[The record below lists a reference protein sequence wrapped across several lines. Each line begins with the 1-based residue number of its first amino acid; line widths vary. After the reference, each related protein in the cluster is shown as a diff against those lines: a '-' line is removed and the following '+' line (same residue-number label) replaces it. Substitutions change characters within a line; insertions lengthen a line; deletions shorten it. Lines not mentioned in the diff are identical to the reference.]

1 MHNPSTA
8 APLQRLPPEA
18 AAPGLFLPTVI
29 LTPSALFINLRPF
42 ISSTILHLP
51 SSISLHCR
59 GAGTESTIP
68 FSTSSIDCPPIA
80 TSGASCTRCRSTG
93 SEAALM
99 SSGITK

>member
-1 MHNPSTA
+1 MHKPSNDA
-8 APLQRLPPEA
+8 APQGTRPDKRDSEF
-18 AAPGLFLPTVI
+18 LFLTVI
-29 LTPSALFINLRPF
+29 FPSRPF
-42 ISSTILHLP
+42 FIDLCPFIPSSIFHLP
-51 SSISLHCR
+51 SPHCL
-59 GAGTESTIP
+59 GAGTDSTIP